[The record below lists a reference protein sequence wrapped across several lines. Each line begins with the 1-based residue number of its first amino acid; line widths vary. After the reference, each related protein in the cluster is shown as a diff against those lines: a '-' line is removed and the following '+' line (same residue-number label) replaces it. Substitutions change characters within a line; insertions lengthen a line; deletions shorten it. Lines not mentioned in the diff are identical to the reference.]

1 MQTYHN
7 KKSIIFFS
15 TIFQGD
21 SHLKRNRRDGASE
34 NDLSEKMN
42 KQLSP
47 ARAVVRI
54 IFSIIGLLIWFLIG
68 VSPTI
73 IFSSTIQQFM
83 GVTSFFYK
91 NPIYFLLV
99 AFINIILGV
108 VVYFLIGILWWAV
121 FHLLWS
127 IRWFYA
133 YIKYRKVK

>member
-1 MQTYHN
+1 M
-7 KKSIIFFS
+7 
-15 TIFQGD
+15 
-21 SHLKRNRRDGASE
+21 RE
-34 NDLSEKMN
+34 NDERVKTTDKELSEEMN
-42 KQLSP
+42 ENLSP
-47 ARAVVRI
+47 RRAVVRI
-54 IFSIIGLLIWFLIG
+54 ILSIIGLLIWILIG

-99 AFINIILGV
+99 ALINIIFGFI
-108 VVYFLIGILWWAV
+108 VYFFIGILWWAA

-133 YIKYRKVK
+133 YIKYRKIN